1 MTDDMTKANRSRM
14 GEQTRLVFDVPT
26 GQRATRQVLQAAA
39 DAVAEET
46 NTRVEIS
53 DRGRKVTVNTNERE
67 PIHDV
72 IDVAE
77 SVLQNELG
85 DGSAHDDFSVRKS
98 LLRAEGTRSQTPQP
112 CFEPS
117 GGFSRGGLARAGE
130 LFNLVAAPSGSVEQV
145 GGRIYYD
152 TPGQS
157 ISHVQ
162 LDVAEI
168 ITRRVAAVEG
178 VTVPRFHT
186 VQVRDPHA

>member
-1 MTDDMTKANRSRM
+1 MADDMTKAIRTRM

-26 GQRATRQVLQAAA
+26 GQRPTRQVLQAAA

-46 NTRVEIS
+46 GTGVNMTG
-53 DRGRKVTVNTNERE
+53 RGRKVTVDTNDRE
-67 PIHDV
+67 PVHDV

-85 DGSAHDDFSVRKS
+85 DGSARDDFSVRKS

-117 GGFSRGGLARAGE
+117 SGFSRGGLDRAGE
-130 LFNLVAAPSGSVEQV
+130 LYNLVAAPRGSVEQV

-168 ITRRVAAVEG
+168 ITRRIAAAEG

-186 VQVRDPHA
+186 IKVRDPHA